1 MIALAIISVSFTF
14 AQETHDSADNA
25 AALLDKG
32 ISLFNTYQYPE
43 ANRVL
48 REARKKKGQLTA
60 EQQKQVETYLNEAV
74 LAQTKASEAT
84 EILADANARFARLD
98 ELSPKE
104 LLVLDLQYQK
114 VMRAKKYLPP
124 ETVGEVQT
132 ALSKI
137 AEKRTVVSSAAMS
150 TEKPAAIALPTELIL
165 STATQ
170 PSIEQRTNPGSSAAA
185 VNVQVNPIQPGLLS
199 DLEQNRQI
207 LRQQAV
213 ANFNDAVRQAQ
224 EAVKG
229 KKFLAARDAASKAR
243 QAIFSSRQLF
253 SVEELERFNLEIGTL
268 LSYIDSAEQT
278 SGRQEKTA
286 QTIEAGGLMLQHQ
299 AEAQQERLNKIR
311 ELFGEAYE
319 LKREKKYDQAIDK
332 ARQILAID
340 PRFDYAKLFIDDTED
355 QMSLHEQKEIHE
367 SATAQERNIRVEAEE
382 MRREAEGDV
391 RYPSD
396 WDERVKRRERIA
408 EEMGMGGAV
417 ITPMRKT
424 RRLLDLATV
433 KDLSSLKDGTL
444 QVALDFIKSA
454 AKDYLKSGTLKSA
467 TKVETLNVYVDPEVD
482 TTEPIN
488 FGSLGNLQDVTL
500 RVVLEML
507 LKSFAGDVNYAINMD
522 GIIEIAATDKLKEM
536 GLKPQLGRQFREK
549 SYNIADL
556 MLPYPSGETPTISS
570 GITSGSTTGTG
581 GTSGSLIGGGTG
593 GTSSTESPYGE
604 TEQISD
610 LPDWLR
616 DNIPLLIGGP
626 EAWAPTLEGNE
637 PSVRVW
643 RRTSLIINQ
652 TPAIHEEIAEFL
664 DSLRKTQT
672 VQISIEARFVAVS
685 SNFLERVG
693 LDVDMALNQSRAGY
707 DFTGT
712 ENNFGGAA
720 AGSGMRQVQP
730 RNFSYYGLPAV
741 PGVGAVEPPI
751 GYSQPYGHPGLIPT
765 GNSGPKSGQFTSVPV
780 LNNTNTLVTTPSTG
794 VPGNLADS
802 AVRPA
807 FQVMGAFLD
816 DLQVN
821 FLLEATQMDKYSS
834 IVQAPSV
841 VLQNGARAR
850 LVVATVVWYLSE
862 IRIVTGEGSA
872 GASAPPAQQLNIGT
886 TLDVMASTHDLKYV
900 SLYLNPSIQEL
911 APEGDLLVTLPVVA
925 DNAVGEVRYRYPG
938 TRQRLVETTVSV
950 PDGGTLLVG
959 GLKQTGEIETEAGVP
974 MLSKLPVLRRL
985 FSNRAMTKDSWTLL
999 VLVKPKILLRSEYEP
1014 GYAGGGFQPED

>member
-1 MIALAIISVSFTF
+1 VFTGVIALAILSVSFTF
-14 AQETHDSADNA
+14 AQETQNSADSAA
-25 AALLDKG
+25 AMLDKG
-32 ISLFNTYQYPE
+32 ISLFNDYQYPE

-48 REARKKKGQLTA
+48 REARKKRGELTA
-60 EQQKQVETYLNEAV
+60 EQQKQLETYLNEAV

-84 EILADANARFARLD
+84 EILADANARFTRLD
-98 ELSPKE
+98 ELSPEE

-137 AEKRTVVSSAAMS
+137 AEKRTAVSSAAMS
-150 TEKPAAIALPTELIL
+150 IVKPAATALPTDPIL

-170 PSIEQRTNPGSSAAA
+170 PSVEQRTNPGSSAAA
-185 VNVQVNPIQPGLLS
+185 VNVQVNPTQPGLLS
-199 DLEQNRQI
+199 ELEQNRQI

-286 QTIEAGGLMLQHQ
+286 QTIEAEGSKSQHQ
-299 AEAQQERLNKIR
+299 AELQQEKLNKIR

-367 SATAQERNIRVEAEE
+367 SATAQERDIRVGTEKMREE
-382 MRREAEGDV
+382 VGGYV

-396 WDERVKRRERIA
+396 WDDMVKRRGRIA

-417 ITPMRKT
+417 ETPMRIT
-424 RRLLDLATV
+424 RHILDRAVV
-433 KDLSSLKDGTL
+433 KDLEPLRNGTL
-444 QVALDFIKSA
+444 QGALDFLKSA
-454 AKDYLKSGTLKSA
+454 AKDYLKSA
-467 TKVETLNVYVDPEVD
+467 TKDKALNIYVDPDVD
-482 TTEPIN
+482 ATEPIN
-488 FGSLGNLQDVTL
+488 FAPLSNLQDVTL
-500 RVVLEML
+500 RVLLGML

-522 GIIEIAATDKLKEM
+522 GIIEIATTEKLKEM
-536 GLKPQLGRQFREK
+536 GLKPQLGRQFSEK

-556 MLPYPSGETPTISS
+556 MLPYPSGETPTISG

-581 GTSGSLIGGGTG
+581 GTSGNLIGGGTG
-593 GTSSTESPYGE
+593 GPSSTESPFGE
-604 TEQISD
+604 TEQIGD

-643 RRTSLIINQ
+643 RKTSLIINQ

-664 DSLRKTQT
+664 DSLRKAQT

-693 LDVDMALNQSRAGY
+693 LDVDIALNQSRAGY

-741 PGVGAVEPPI
+741 PGVGVVEPPI

-765 GNSGPKSGQFTSVPV
+765 GNSGPKSSQFTAVPV

-841 VLQNGARAR
+841 VVQNGTRAR
-850 LVVATVVWYLSE
+850 LIVATVVWYLSE
-862 IRIVTGEGSA
+862 IRIVTGEGAA
-872 GASAPPAQQLNIGT
+872 GASAPPAKQLNIGT

-900 SLYLNPSIQEL
+900 NLYLKPEIQEL

-925 DNAVGEVRYRYPG
+925 NNAVGEVRYRYPG
-938 TRQRLVETTVSV
+938 TRQRVVEATVSV

-1014 GYAGGGFQPED
+1014 GYAGGSFKSED